1 MAVLADTTNINQ
13 VRVVDCSHFEG
24 RTSNRMIPG
33 KQGPRGHKGEQGPQG
48 VPGQRGLEGPRGLP
62 GDTGRPGERCDM
74 KEVESHVTEVESH
87 VTEVRSHVTEV
98 KSHVTEVE
106 ENLNLTVEKSDQRFR
121 RMERLLEKLVEENAE
136 MAQKLKELSGIMF
149 RVF

>member
-74 KEVESHVTEVESH
+74 KEVESHVTEVE
-87 VTEVRSHVTEV
+87 
-98 KSHVTEVE
+98 
-106 ENLNLTVEKSDQRFR
+106 ENLNLIVEKSDQRFR
-121 RMERLLEKLVEENAE
+121 RMERLLEDLKEENAE